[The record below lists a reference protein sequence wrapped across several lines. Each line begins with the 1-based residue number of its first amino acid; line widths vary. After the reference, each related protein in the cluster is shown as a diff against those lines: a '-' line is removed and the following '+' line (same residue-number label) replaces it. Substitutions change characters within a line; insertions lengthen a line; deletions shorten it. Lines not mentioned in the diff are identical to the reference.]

1 MRMGAG
7 MPPIEPTG
15 DVLRGPAELDVTVSD
30 GSRRPRAD
38 AVRNRAKL
46 LDAAARLMNGGCGA
60 ANLTMD
66 AVAAEA
72 EVGKGTVFRRFGDR
86 NGLLLALLDHVEQR
100 LQEAFLSGPPP
111 LGPGAPAIERLRA
124 FGPAVMR
131 HELDNM
137 DLYLAAQPP
146 VERRCQVPA
155 RGLRRSHL
163 AILLRQSE
171 ATTDIELAAET
182 LLASLD
188 TALLHHLVEQRGFSR
203 SRLDAGWQDLVTR
216 LATPL
221 P

>member
-1 MRMGAG
+1 MSGG
-7 MPPIEPTG
+7 IPPIGPTG
-15 DVLRGPAELDVTVSD
+15 DTLAGPVDLDVTAAD
-30 GSRRPRAD
+30 AGRRPRAD

-46 LDAAARLMNGGCGA
+46 LDAAARLVADCGA

-86 NGLLLALLDHVEQR
+86 NGLLLALLDHEEQR
-100 LQEAFLSGPPP
+100 IQEAFLSGPPP

-137 DLYLAAQPP
+137 ELYLAAEPP
-146 VERRCQVPA
+146 VERRCSVPA
-155 RGLRRSHL
+155 RGLRRAHL
-163 AILLRQSE
+163 MILLRQTE
-171 ATTDIELAAET
+171 ATTDVELAAET
-182 LLASLD
+182 LLASID
-188 TALLHHLVEQRGFSR
+188 TPLLHHLVEQRRFPLA
-203 SRLDAGWQDLVTR
+203 RLEAGWQDLVTR

>member
-1 MRMGAG
+1 MRMSGG
-7 MPPIEPTG
+7 IPPVGPTG
-15 DVLRGPAELDVTVSD
+15 DAPAGPVDLDVTVAD
-30 GSRRPRAD
+30 GGRRPRAD

-46 LDAAARLMNGGCGA
+46 LDAAARLVADCGA

-86 NGLLLALLDHVEQR
+86 NGLLLALLDHEEQR
-100 LQEAFLSGPPP
+100 IQEAFLSGPPP

-124 FGPAVMR
+124 FGPAVLR

-137 DLYLAAQPP
+137 ELYLAAEPP
-146 VERRCQVPA
+146 VQRRCVVPA

-163 AILLRQSE
+163 TILLRQTE
-171 ATTDIELAAET
+171 ATTDVELAAET
-182 LLASLD
+182 LLASID
-188 TALLHHLVEQRGFSR
+188 TPLVHHLVEQRRFPLE
-203 SRLDAGWQDLVTR
+203 RLEAGWQELVTR

-221 P
+221 L

>member
-1 MRMGAG
+1 MRMSAG

-15 DVLRGPAELDVTVSD
+15 DVLSGPVELEVTASD

-86 NGLLLALLDHVEQR
+86 NGLLLALLDHVERR

-137 DLYLAAQPP
+137 ELYLAAQPP

-155 RGLRRSHL
+155 RDLRRSHL
-163 AILLRQSE
+163 AILLRQTE

-182 LLASLD
+182 LLASID
-188 TALLHHLVEQRGFSR
+188 TALLHHLVEQRGFGR

-221 P
+221 A

>member
-15 DVLRGPAELDVTVSD
+15 DVLSGPVELDVTASD

-46 LDAAARLMNGGCGA
+46 LDAAARLMDDGCGA

-86 NGLLLALLDHVEQR
+86 NGLLLALLDHVERR

-124 FGPAVMR
+124 FGPAVMG

-137 DLYLAAQPP
+137 ELYLAAQPP

-155 RGLRRSHL
+155 RALRRSHL
-163 AILLRQSE
+163 TILLRQTE

-182 LLASLD
+182 LLASID
-188 TALLHHLVEQRGFSR
+188 TSLLHHLVEQRGFGR

>member
-1 MRMGAG
+1 MRMSAG
-7 MPPIEPTG
+7 TPRIGPTG
-15 DVLRGPAELDVTVSD
+15 DTLAGPVELDLTSVD
-30 GSRRPRAD
+30 GARRPRAD

-46 LDAAARLMNGGCGA
+46 LDAAARLMADCGA

-86 NGLLLALLDHVEQR
+86 NGLLLALLDHEEQR

-131 HELDNM
+131 HELDNVE
-137 DLYLAAQPP
+137 LYLAAEPP
-146 VERRCQVPA
+146 PGRRCVVPA

-163 AILLRQSE
+163 VILLRMTES
-171 ATTDIELAAET
+171 TTDVELVAET

-188 TALLHHLVEQRGFSR
+188 TPLVHHLVEQRGFGLD
-203 SRLDAGWQDLVTR
+203 RLDSGWQDLVTR